1 MPKVSE
7 TRRIVPED
15 FEPDFQDAISKVA
28 GPVNDFS
35 DELVAVVNGQLDFDN
50 LARRKVQL
58 DIVVDGNG
66 KPTLSSRISTGLGFV
81 SMIHVGKVTNNTNVS
96 LRLTQL
102 PYIDWV
108 YEGGGF
114 VRVNFVHGLIAGN
127 KYSLILEIIQ

>member
-1 MPKVSE
+1 MPKISE

-15 FEPDFQDAISKVA
+15 FDPDFQDTVGKIA
-28 GPVNDFS
+28 GSYNEFS
-35 DELVAVVNGQLDFDN
+35 DEIIAAVNGQLDFDN

-58 DIVVDGNG
+58 DIVVDANG

-81 SMIHVGKVTNNTNVS
+81 SMVHIGKVTNNTNAS
-96 LRLTQL
+96 ARLTQL

-127 KYSLILEIIQ
+127 KYSLTLEIIQ